1 MTTTRQHT
9 SPFIIDGQAARR
21 LVRLPLDQPPF
32 PEAKL
37 QELLFAYPELLPID
51 ELEPAFSPMICL
63 GREIPTPAGPI
74 DLLYAS
80 PDGYLT
86 LAETKL
92 WSSVEARRTV
102 VAQVL
107 DYAKELS
114 RWNFEQLDQAVR
126 KGLRPDK
133 VTGGGIL
140 DIIRAA
146 GVEGFNERTFTD
158 DITRH
163 LRACRLLLLV
173 VGEGIREGMEAMA
186 AHLQSSAALRFS
198 LALVEIALHR
208 IDPQQQWP
216 LYVQP
221 RIVARTTE
229 VIRAVIDIRN
239 ASDAVVTVS
248 MPQSEDGPRRGR
260 VRITEE
266 AFFEKLK
273 EKTDSE
279 VPRLVGDLL
288 NALEALDLRPE
299 WGSNSVS
306 LRLDDPVG
314 SDRQYT
320 ALVLTSD
327 GSFYL
332 GWLDRPARDGYNPAI
347 AQEYLKGVCQL
358 LGSKMDRKATGTLPQ
373 DIASL
378 LAVRGE
384 MLNLVERFVSR
395 LQADAESRRE

>member
-1 MTTTRQHT
+1 MTATRQHT
-9 SPFIIDGQAARR
+9 TPFVIDGQAARR

-133 VTGGGIL
+133 VAGGGIL

-146 GVEGFNERTFTD
+146 GVEGFNERTF
-158 DITRH
+158 R
-163 LRACRLLLLV
+163 
-173 VGEGIREGMEAMA
+173 
-186 AHLQSSAALRFS
+186 
-198 LALVEIALHR
+198 
-208 IDPQQQWP
+208 
-216 LYVQP
+216 
-221 RIVARTTE
+221 VAQR
-229 VIRAVIDIRN
+229 
-239 ASDAVVTVS
+239 S
-248 MPQSEDGPRRGR
+248 
-260 VRITEE
+260 
-266 AFFEKLK
+266 
-273 EKTDSE
+273 
-279 VPRLVGDLL
+279 
-288 NALEALDLRPE
+288 
-299 WGSNSVS
+299 
-306 LRLDDPVG
+306 
-314 SDRQYT
+314 
-320 ALVLTSD
+320 
-327 GSFYL
+327 
-332 GWLDRPARDGYNPAI
+332 
-347 AQEYLKGVCQL
+347 
-358 LGSKMDRKATGTLPQ
+358 
-373 DIASL
+373 
-378 LAVRGE
+378 
-384 MLNLVERFVSR
+384 VSR
-395 LQADAESRRE
+395 LPWSR